1 MKYIFFDA
9 DENTC
14 SIENI
19 EQMKSYIVSGELN
32 GKTQIYDYDN
42 DVLTKASQ
50 ISDFSKLNNRIKSE
64 SGGIIQT
71 GYGSSGVTYNKSL
84 SADEKFIINNK
95 TFTQKKKSIKG
106 CLIGLVF
113 LIFVIPGIISVI
125 IDEFSGN
132 TEEQT
137 TSYIP
142 TENEVN
148 RDFILNNSLLLD
160 SLKAYEQ
167 DYNSDY
173 DSLIN
178 TYANYDIKNF
188 LSVSL
193 VFSVDSLKMYKIKT
207 VEIKK
212 VINSLR
218 SEENNRF
225 MKFLTLVNNMASGDS
240 LNINELPRYIQK
252 AQDGNR
258 IALEFYDL
266 EIQVMD
272 KYIEIY
278 NFFLSIQGKFK
289 YESEQIIF
297 DRTEDLDRYN
307 SLIQNINDFAGNEEE
322 WIKRKNESG
331 IFNLKGSE
339 PI

>member
-1 MKYIFFDA
+1 MKYIFFDV

-14 SIENI
+14 TIENE
-19 EQMKSYIVSGELN
+19 EQMKTYIVSGELN
-32 GKTQIYDYDN
+32 GKTAIYDYDN
-42 DVLTKASQ
+42 DILTKASQ
-50 ISDFSKLNNRIKSE
+50 VGIFSKLNNKLKSE
-64 SGGIIQT
+64 SGSIIQT
-71 GYGSSGVTYNKSL
+71 GYDSSGVTYNKTL
-84 SADEKFIINNK
+84 SAGEKFIINNK
-95 TFTQKKKSIKG
+95 SFTPKKKNIKG
-106 CLIGLVF
+106 CLIGF
-113 LIFVIPGIISVI
+113 LILLFVGPGIVSLI

-142 TENEVN
+142 INNEVY
-148 RDFILNNSLLLD
+148 RDLVLNNNTLLD
-160 SLKAYEQ
+160 SLKVYEN
-167 DYNSDY
+167 DYNSDF
-173 DSLIN
+173 DTLIN
-178 TYANYDIKNF
+178 IYSNYDIKSF

-193 VFSVDSLKMYKIKT
+193 VFSVDSLKMYKIKSG
-207 VEIKK
+207 EIKK

-218 SEENNRF
+218 SKENNRF
-225 MKFLTLVNNMASGDS
+225 MKFLTLVNNMSSGDS
-240 LNINELPRYIQK
+240 LNLNELPRYIQK
-252 AQDGNR
+252 AQEGNR
-258 IALEFYDL
+258 VALEFYDL
-266 EIQVMD
+266 EIQVMN

-297 DRTEDLDRYN
+297 DRTADLDRYN
-307 SLIQNINDFAGNEEE
+307 SLIRSINDFAGKEEE

>member
-14 SIENI
+14 TIENE
-19 EQMKSYIVSGELN
+19 EQMKDFIVSGELN
-32 GKTQIYDYDN
+32 GKTSIYDYDN
-42 DVLTKASQ
+42 DILTKASQ
-50 ISDFSKLNNRIKSE
+50 VGIFSKLNNKLKSE
-64 SGGIIQT
+64 SGSIIET
-71 GYGSSGVTYNKSL
+71 GYGSSRVTFNKTL
-84 SADEKFIINNK
+84 SAGEKFIINNK

-106 CLIGLVF
+106 CLISLVF

-132 TEEQT
+132 TEDQT

-142 TENEVN
+142 INNDVYS
-148 RDFILNNSLLLD
+148 DLVLNNNTLLD
-160 SLKAYEQ
+160 SLKAYEN
-167 DYNSDY
+167 DYNSDF
-173 DSLIN
+173 DTLIN
-178 TYANYDIKNF
+178 IYSNYNIKNF

-193 VFSVDSLKMYKIKT
+193 IFSVDSLKLYKIKSG
-207 VEIKK
+207 EIKK

-218 SEENNRF
+218 SKENNRF
-225 MKFLTLVNNMASGDS
+225 MKFLTLVNNMSSGDS
-240 LNINELPRYIQK
+240 LNINELPLYIQK

-266 EIQVMD
+266 EIKVMD

-278 NFFLSIQGKFK
+278 NFFLSIQGKFQ

-297 DRTEDLDRYN
+297 DRTADLDRYN
-307 SLIQNINDFAGNEEE
+307 SLIQSVNDFAVKEEE

-331 IFNLKGSE
+331 IFNLKGTE